1 MRAIL
6 TYHSLD
12 DSGSPI
18 SVAPAVFSQH
28 VRWMVDS
35 GVRVLPLADMLVL
48 DRDDPAPAVSITF
61 DDGFMNF
68 TQAAELLMRARLPVT
83 LFVVTGHVGG
93 SNAWGGRTESRIPTL
108 PLLGWKELE
117 QLVSQGVSIGA
128 HTRRHA
134 RLTSLAPAAVEDEL
148 DGCLQDL
155 RTRLGVRVDH
165 FAYPYGAADETV
177 AALAGARF
185 QAAVTTRFAPLS
197 RHDAPMWIPRFDM
210 YYFRRPGTLERW
222 GTPPFRRRLW
232 SVQLRRQLREVL
244 T

>member
-12 DSGSPI
+12 DSGSAI
-18 SVAPAVFSQH
+18 SMPPAVFRQH
-28 VRWMVDS
+28 VSWMVAS

-68 TQAAELLMRARLPVT
+68 TDAAAQLMAARLPVT
-83 LFVVTGHVGG
+83 LFVVTGHIGG
-93 SNAWGGRTESRIPTL
+93 SNAWGGRAESGIPTL
-108 PLLGWKELE
+108 PLLGWGELE
-117 QLVSQGVSIGA
+117 RLVAQGVSIGA
-128 HTRRHA
+128 HTRSHA
-134 RLTSLAPAAVEDEL
+134 RLPTLPPAAVEDEL

-155 RTRLGVRVDH
+155 RTRLGVRVEH
-165 FAYPYGAADETV
+165 FAYPYGAADEDV
-177 AALAGARF
+177 AAITGARF

-210 YYFRRPGTLERW
+210 YYFRQPGTLESW
-222 GTPPFRRRLW
+222 GTPRFRRRLW